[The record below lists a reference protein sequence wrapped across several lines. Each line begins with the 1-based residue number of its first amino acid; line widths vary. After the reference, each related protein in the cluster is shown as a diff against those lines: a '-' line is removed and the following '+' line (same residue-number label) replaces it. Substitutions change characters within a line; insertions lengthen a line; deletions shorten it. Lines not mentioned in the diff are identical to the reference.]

1 MRQQKLLSAPRLLLV
16 DGLALVREGLKSLFS
31 AQKESWT
38 IMEAQSGHQA
48 LDILRREPVDVA
60 IIDLTA
66 PAINGLELTR
76 RIQAEF
82 DQVAV
87 LVLTLHCQEQY
98 IVRALKAG
106 ARGYLTMDATPG
118 ELMAAIRKVALGG
131 VYLSSHAADRVVLE
145 LNGQAQAPE
154 VQSLSYRELDI
165 LQRIVDGQRPMEI
178 AHALSL
184 SIKTVS
190 THKRH
195 IQDKLRLPSTAALVR
210 FGLEHRLG
218 LDLMAVPPECPR
230 GGVCGAR
237 AGYGVLKA
245 AGSA

>member
-82 DQVAV
+82 GQVAV

-145 LNGQAQAPE
+145 LNGQGQAQAPE
-154 VQSLSYRELDI
+154 VQSLSNRELDI

-218 LDLMAVPPECPR
+218 LDLMAAPPECPR

-237 AGYGVLKA
+237 AGTA
-245 AGSA
+245 C